1 MRDAP
6 LDESFTESLDMAP
19 ARDAPLDESL
29 VALDYTTTR
38 VTPPP
43 PPARSLEPD
52 APPPPSPRSA
62 APMDQSSRSTSSM
75 DQSLNPTSVLWEIQ
89 PDALE
94 MTVELGRGSFGT
106 VRLGRWRRAR
116 VAVKALSRDAAQLD
130 ARLFE
135 REVELMASC
144 HHPHIV
150 QFFGYVTKPTLA
162 LVVEMMEG
170 GTIEEHVP
178 RKKPG
183 ARACLRFCRD
193 MASAVEYLHERRPEP
208 ILHRDL
214 KPPNFLL
221 SAARRVKLGDFG
233 IARLHA
239 HVGDGEVGAGA
250 YGAGAALEKFDEAR
264 GIAEPAPAK
273 PMRRNTSWDMLKH
286 ALAAPADDGVGGS
299 TKSVA
304 DEVDATLGGLT
315 GNCGTVRFIRTCERE
330 RPAAT
335 RPRASL
341 PGRSTAASHRGAGR
355 GLAQA
360 RVLLEDGVQ
369 RRAAV
374 GVLRHGR
381 LGRRAAPARPR
392 PLRHELPVL
401 LHLRVRR
408 FLATVSCDG
417 FLVFGAGKRAA
428 LSDRPVPSRSAA
440 PMCTPPLA
448 PTIWRSRSSSSDVQR
463 WQLVAL
469 RPRGPGA
476 PAAARAPLPRPRPL
490 PRPGELRWATG

>member
-1 MRDAP
+1 MAPMRDAP

-19 ARDAPLDESL
+19 ARDAPLDGSFL
-29 VALDYTTTR
+29 DLDYTTTR
-38 VTPPP
+38 VTPP

-52 APPPPSPRSA
+52 APPPPSPRPA

-183 ARACLRFCRD
+183 ARLCLRFCRD

-264 GIAEPAPAK
+264 GIAGPAPAK
-273 PMRRNTSWDMLKH
+273 PMRRTTSWDMFKH

-304 DEVDATLGGLT
+304 DEFDATLGGLT
-315 GNCGTVRFIRTCERE
+315 GNCGTVRFMAPEVASPAGESRRYGAAADIFSLALCFYFVWERVPPHVDGAKDAATYLE
-330 RPAAT
+330 ALRGGARPAFRRTPGAVRDLVAAMWALDPRD
-335 RPRASL
+335 RPSARDL
-341 PGRSTAASHRGAGR
+341 GAALEAV
-355 GLAQA
+355 
-360 RVLLEDGVQ
+360 RVSSPFGCVS
-369 RRAAV
+369 R
-374 GVLRHGR
+374 
-381 LGRRAAPARPR
+381 APASGR
-392 PLRHELPVL
+392 
-401 LHLRVRR
+401 
-408 FLATVSCDG
+408 
-417 FLVFGAGKRAA
+417 
-428 LSDRPVPSRSAA
+428 
-440 PMCTPPLA
+440 
-448 PTIWRSRSSSSDVQR
+448 
-463 WQLVAL
+463 
-469 RPRGPGA
+469 
-476 PAAARAPLPRPRPL
+476 
-490 PRPGELRWATG
+490 

>member
-1 MRDAP
+1 MPPMRDAP
-6 LDESFTESLDMAP
+6 LDESFTD
-19 ARDAPLDESL
+19 
-29 VALDYTTTR
+29 LDYTTTR

-43 PPARSLEPD
+43 AARSLEPD

-150 QFFGYVTKPTLA
+150 QFFGYVAKPTLA

-239 HVGDGEVGAGA
+239 HMGDDGAGAGA
-250 YGAGAALEKFDEAR
+250 YGAGVALEKFDEAR

-273 PMRRNTSWDMLKH
+273 PMRRTTSWDMLKH
-286 ALAAPADDGVGGS
+286 ALANPPDDGVGGS

-304 DEVDATLGGLT
+304 DEFDATLGGLT
-315 GNCGTVRFIRTCERE
+315 GNCGTVRFMAPEVAS
-330 RPAAT
+330 PAGESRRYGA
-335 RPRASL
+335 
-341 PGRSTAASHRGAGR
+341 AAS
-355 GLAQA
+355 
-360 RVLLEDGVQ
+360 
-369 RRAAV
+369 
-374 GVLRHGR
+374 
-381 LGRRAAPARPR
+381 
-392 PLRHELPVL
+392 
-401 LHLRVRR
+401 
-408 FLATVSCDG
+408 S
-417 FLVFGAGKRAA
+417 
-428 LSDRPVPSRSAA
+428 PSRSASTSSGSA
-440 PMCTPPLA
+440 CPRTSTA
-448 PTIWRSRSSSSDVQR
+448 RRTRRPTSRRS
-463 WQLVAL
+463 
-469 RPRGPGA
+469 
-476 PAAARAPLPRPRPL
+476 AAARGRPSAGRPAPSATSSPPCGPSTRGTDRPSARDLGAALDAVRVSSPFGCVSRA
-490 PRPGELRWATG
+490 PASGR

>member
-6 LDESFTESLDMAP
+6 LDESFTD
-19 ARDAPLDESL
+19 
-29 VALDYTTTR
+29 LDYTTTR
-38 VTPPP
+38 VTPP

-150 QFFGYVTKPTLA
+150 QFFGYVAKPALA

-374 GVLRHGR
+374 GVLSDGR
-381 LGRRAAPARPR
+381 FRRGRAPARPR

>member
-6 LDESFTESLDMAP
+6 LDESFTEFLDVAP
-19 ARDAPLDESL
+19 ARDAPLNGSFLD
-29 VALDYTTTR
+29 LDYTTTR

-43 PPARSLEPD
+43 PARSLEAD
-52 APPPPSPRSA
+52 APPPPSPRPA

-106 VRLGRWRRAR
+106 
-116 VAVKALSRDAAQLD
+116 
-130 ARLFE
+130 
-135 REVELMASC
+135 
-144 HHPHIV
+144 
-150 QFFGYVTKPTLA
+150 FFGYVTKPTLA

-183 ARACLRFCRD
+183 ARLCLRFCRD

-250 YGAGAALEKFDEAR
+250 YGAGAALEKFDAVFDEAR
-264 GIAEPAPAK
+264 GIAETAPAK
-273 PMRRNTSWDMLKH
+273 PMRRTTSWDMLKH
-286 ALAAPADDGVGGS
+286 ALANPPDDGVGGS

-304 DEVDATLGGLT
+304 DEFDATLGGLT
-315 GNCGTVRFIRTCERE
+315 GNCGTVRFMAPEVASPAGESRRYGAAADIFSLALCFYFVWERVPPHVDGSVDGATDAATYLE
-330 RPAAT
+330 ALRGGARPAFRRTPGAVRDLVAAMWALDPRD
-335 RPRASL
+335 RPSARDL
-341 PGRSTAASHRGAGR
+341 GAALDAV
-355 GLAQA
+355 
-360 RVLLEDGVQ
+360 RVSSPFGCVS
-369 RRAAV
+369 R
-374 GVLRHGR
+374 
-381 LGRRAAPARPR
+381 APASGR
-392 PLRHELPVL
+392 
-401 LHLRVRR
+401 
-408 FLATVSCDG
+408 
-417 FLVFGAGKRAA
+417 
-428 LSDRPVPSRSAA
+428 
-440 PMCTPPLA
+440 
-448 PTIWRSRSSSSDVQR
+448 
-463 WQLVAL
+463 
-469 RPRGPGA
+469 
-476 PAAARAPLPRPRPL
+476 
-490 PRPGELRWATG
+490 

>member
-6 LDESFTESLDMAP
+6 LDESFTESLDVAP
-19 ARDAPLDESL
+19 ARDAPLDGSFL
-29 VALDYTTTR
+29 DLDYTTTR

-43 PPARSLEPD
+43 PARSLEAD
-52 APPPPSPRSA
+52 APPPPSPRPA

-183 ARACLRFCRD
+183 ARLCLRFCRD

-264 GIAEPAPAK
+264 G
-273 PMRRNTSWDMLKH
+273 
-286 ALAAPADDGVGGS
+286 
-299 TKSVA
+299 
-304 DEVDATLGGLT
+304 
-315 GNCGTVRFIRTCERE
+315 
-330 RPAAT
+330 
-335 RPRASL
+335 
-341 PGRSTAASHRGAGR
+341 HRGAGAGEAHAAHDVDGATDAATYLEALR
-355 GLAQA
+355 GGA
-360 RVLLEDGVQ
+360 RPAF
-369 RRAAV
+369 RRTPGAVRDLVAAMWA
-374 GVLRHGR
+374 LDPRDR
-381 LGRRAAPARPR
+381 PSARDLGAALDAVRVSSPFGCVSRAPASGR
-392 PLRHELPVL
+392 
-401 LHLRVRR
+401 
-408 FLATVSCDG
+408 
-417 FLVFGAGKRAA
+417 
-428 LSDRPVPSRSAA
+428 
-440 PMCTPPLA
+440 
-448 PTIWRSRSSSSDVQR
+448 
-463 WQLVAL
+463 
-469 RPRGPGA
+469 
-476 PAAARAPLPRPRPL
+476 
-490 PRPGELRWATG
+490 

>member
-1 MRDAP
+1 
-6 LDESFTESLDMAP
+6 
-19 ARDAPLDESL
+19 
-29 VALDYTTTR
+29 
-38 VTPPP
+38 
-43 PPARSLEPD
+43 
-52 APPPPSPRSA
+52 
-62 APMDQSSRSTSSM
+62 MDQSSRSTSSM

-183 ARACLRFCRD
+183 ARLCLRFCRD

-250 YGAGAALEKFDEAR
+250 YGAGAALEKFDAVDGATDAATYLEALR
-264 GIAEPAPAK
+264 GGARPAFRRTPGAVRDLVAAMWALDPRDRPSARDLGAALDAVRVSSPFGCVSRAPA
-273 PMRRNTSWDMLKH
+273 S
-286 ALAAPADDGVGGS
+286 
-299 TKSVA
+299 
-304 DEVDATLGGLT
+304 
-315 GNCGTVRFIRTCERE
+315 
-330 RPAAT
+330 
-335 RPRASL
+335 
-341 PGRSTAASHRGAGR
+341 GR
-355 GLAQA
+355 
-360 RVLLEDGVQ
+360 
-369 RRAAV
+369 
-374 GVLRHGR
+374 
-381 LGRRAAPARPR
+381 
-392 PLRHELPVL
+392 
-401 LHLRVRR
+401 
-408 FLATVSCDG
+408 
-417 FLVFGAGKRAA
+417 
-428 LSDRPVPSRSAA
+428 
-440 PMCTPPLA
+440 
-448 PTIWRSRSSSSDVQR
+448 
-463 WQLVAL
+463 
-469 RPRGPGA
+469 
-476 PAAARAPLPRPRPL
+476 
-490 PRPGELRWATG
+490 